1 MLVLVEKKKS
11 VRIVGGAEKK
21 IFLFTER
28 EEGKWVNM
36 CWGSVSL
43 GKA

>member
-1 MLVLVEKKKS
+1 MLVLVGKG
-11 VRIVGGAEKK
+11 VRIVGGVGEKK
-21 IFLFTER
+21 KFLISER